1 MMRVLCTAVA
11 VADAARWRYEAA
23 DATGAT
29 VAGEID
35 ALSERDA
42 IDTLRR
48 RALWVT
54 TLTPASAQP
63 TRSSAESQRGNGV
76 SLSKSSWSTWRSR
89 TSPRELAIITRAVS
103 TLLSAGVPLDRALT
117 YAANQAPDEAS
128 RRSFATIRDAVRNGE
143 SLSRAVASQSLFPAY
158 FAPTL
163 SAGEASGTLDASLS
177 LLADHLERSDAVRTR
192 LQAALIYPAIL
203 GVASIIGVTVILL
216 VVVPRFATLIQDSGG
231 TLPLS
236 TRTLIAV
243 SNVVMRGWWA
253 LLIAAVLVA
262 VGWRRAMT
270 DASIRRRWDAALLRL
285 PIMGPLERT
294 RGGAAYTGTLS
305 VALRSGVGLLA
316 AMSLARAVVTN
327 RQLNAELAAA
337 ESRVRDGGTLAR
349 ALDGA
354 LPPLAVRLL
363 DAGEVG
369 GNLAIL
375 ASRAAEAAEGD
386 VERAVSK
393 AVTLVEPVLILGFG
407 GLVGFVA
414 LALLQAIYGINARTL

>member
-1 MMRVLCTAVA
+1 M
-11 VADAARWRYEAA
+11 ADSTRWRYEAA
-23 DATGAT
+23 DATGAA

-35 ALSERDA
+35 AVSEREA
-42 IDTLRR
+42 VDTLRR

-54 TLTPASAQP
+54 TLTPTGAARTTAADDRGSGKSNTP
-63 TRSSAESQRGNGV
+63 QRW
-76 SLSKSSWSTWRSR
+76 WSWRSR
-89 TSPRELAIITRAVS
+89 TSARELAIITRAVS

-117 YAANQAPDEAS
+117 YAANQAPDDSS
-128 RRSFATIRDAVRNGE
+128 RAGFAAIRDAVRNGQ
-143 SLSRAVASQSLFPAY
+143 SLSSVVASQSLFPTY

-163 SAGEASGTLDASLS
+163 AAGEASGTLDASLS
-177 LLADHLERSDAVRTR
+177 LLADHLERSDAVRAR
-192 LQAALIYPAIL
+192 LQSALIYPAIL

-236 TRTLIAV
+236 TRTLIGV
-243 SNVVMRGWWA
+243 SDVVTRGWWA
-253 LLIAAVLVA
+253 MLVGAVLA
-262 VGWRRAMT
+262 VIACRRLLADPAT
-270 DASIRRRWDAALLRL
+270 RRRWDATVLGI
-285 PIMGPLERT
+285 PIVGPLERT

-305 VALRSGVGLLA
+305 VALRSGVGLLT

-327 RQLNAELAAA
+327 RQLSAELAAA

-349 ALDGA
+349 ALEGA

-369 GNLAIL
+369 GDLPML
-375 ASRAAEAAEGD
+375 ASRAADAADAD
-386 VERAVSK
+386 VQRAVSQ
-393 AVTLVEPVLILGFG
+393 AVTLVEPILILGFG

-414 LALLQAIYGINARTL
+414 LALLQAIYGINARSL

>member
-1 MMRVLCTAVA
+1 M
-11 VADAARWRYEAA
+11 ADSARWRYEAA
-23 DATGAT
+23 DATGAA

-35 ALSERDA
+35 ASSEREA

-54 TLTPASAQP
+54 TLTQATAQRASNAVEGGTTASATP
-63 TRSSAESQRGNGV
+63 R
-76 SLSKSSWSTWRSR
+76 SWSAWRSR
-89 TSPRELAIITRAVS
+89 TSARELAIITRAVS
-103 TLLSAGVPLDRALT
+103 TLISAGVPLDRALT

-128 RRSFATIRDAVRNGE
+128 RRSFAAIRDAVRIGQ
-143 SLSRAVASQSLFPAY
+143 SLSSAVASQPLFPAY

-192 LQAALIYPAIL
+192 LQSALIYPAIL
-203 GVASIIGVTVILL
+203 GIASIIGVTVILL

-236 TRTLIAV
+236 TRALIAI
-243 SNVVMRGWWA
+243 SAVVTRGWWA
-253 LLIAAVLVA
+253 LLIAAVLA
-262 VGWRRAMT
+262 VVSWRRAMA
-270 DASIRRRWDAALLRL
+270 DVSLRRRWDAVLLSIPVL
-285 PIMGPLERT
+285 GALERT

-305 VALRSGVGLLA
+305 VALRSGVGLLT

-349 ALDGA
+349 ALEGA

-369 GNLAIL
+369 GDLPML
-375 ASRAAEAAEGD
+375 ASRAATAADSD
-386 VERAVSK
+386 VQRAVSQ

-414 LALLQAIYGINARTL
+414 LALLQAIYGINARSL

>member
-1 MMRVLCTAVA
+1 M
-11 VADAARWRYEAA
+11 ADAARWRYEAA
-23 DATGAT
+23 DASGAA

-35 ALSERDA
+35 AHSEREA

-54 TLTPASAQP
+54 TLTPVIARQ
-63 TRSSAESQRGNGV
+63 TRSSAAGERSNDV
-76 SLSKSSWSTWRSR
+76 APSKSSWLTWRSR

-117 YAANQAPDEAS
+117 YAAHQAPDDAS
-128 RRSFATIRDAVRNGE
+128 RQSFAVIRDAVRNGQ
-143 SLSRAVASQSLFPAY
+143 SFSRAVAAQPLFPAY

-177 LLADHLERSDAVRTR
+177 LLAEHLERSDAVRTR
-192 LQAALIYPAIL
+192 LQSALIYPAIL

-243 SNVVMRGWWA
+243 SNIVTRGWWA
-253 LLIAAVLVA
+253 LLLAAVLA
-262 VGWRRAMT
+262 GLGWRRAMA
-270 DASIRRRWDAALLRL
+270 DASIRRRWDAALLRI
-285 PIMGPLERT
+285 PIVGALERT

-305 VALRSGVGLLA
+305 VALQSGVGLLA

-369 GNLAIL
+369 GDLPML
-375 ASRAAEAAEGD
+375 ASRAAQAAESD
-386 VERAVSK
+386 VQRAVNQ

-414 LALLQAIYGINARTL
+414 LALLQAIYGINARSL

>member
-1 MMRVLCTAVA
+1 M
-11 VADAARWRYEAA
+11 ADAARWRYEAA
-23 DATGAT
+23 DASGAA

-35 ALSERDA
+35 AHSEREA

-54 TLTPASAQP
+54 TLTPAIARRTGASAAGE
-63 TRSSAESQRGNGV
+63 RSNDV
-76 SLSKSSWSTWRSR
+76 SPPKSSWLTWRSR
-89 TSPRELAIITRAVS
+89 TSPRELAVITRAVS
-103 TLLSAGVPLDRALT
+103 TLLAAGVPLDRALT
-117 YAANQAPDEAS
+117 YAAHQAPDDAS
-128 RRSFATIRDAVRNGE
+128 RQSFAVIRDAVRNGQ
-143 SLSRAVASQSLFPAY
+143 SFSRAVAAQSLFPAY

-192 LQAALIYPAIL
+192 LQSALIYPAIL

-216 VVVPRFATLIQDSGG
+216 VVVPRFAALIQDSGG

-243 SNVVMRGWWA
+243 SNIVTRGWWA
-253 LLIAAVLVA
+253 LLIAVVLA
-262 VGWRRAMT
+262 ALGWRRAMA
-270 DASIRRRWDAALLRL
+270 DASIRRRWDAALLRI
-285 PIMGPLERT
+285 PILGALERT

-305 VALRSGVGLLA
+305 VALQSGVGLLA

-369 GNLAIL
+369 GDLPML
-375 ASRAAEAAEGD
+375 ASRAAQAAESD
-386 VERAVSK
+386 VQRAVNQ
-393 AVTLVEPVLILGFG
+393 AITLVEPVLILGFG

-414 LALLQAIYGINARTL
+414 LALLQAIYGINARSL